1 MPSDRFEIIW
11 MLFWMLCS
19 TGEGIWTRKVFLL
32 YDALIGFLSI
42 SFSFGRNASTYYPPP
57 HRQQKQHPTI
67 NFVIPGSIIYKVNR
81 GEIGERK
88 ATSLVFR

>member
-1 MPSDRFEIIW
+1 
-11 MLFWMLCS
+11 MLCS
-19 TGEGIWTRKVFLL
+19 TGEEIWTRKVFLL

-42 SFSFGRNASTYYPPP
+42 SFSFGRSAAPVLTIR
-57 HRQQKQHPTI
+57 HRQQKQHRTI
-67 NFVIPGSIIYKVNR
+67 NFVIPGSLIYKENR